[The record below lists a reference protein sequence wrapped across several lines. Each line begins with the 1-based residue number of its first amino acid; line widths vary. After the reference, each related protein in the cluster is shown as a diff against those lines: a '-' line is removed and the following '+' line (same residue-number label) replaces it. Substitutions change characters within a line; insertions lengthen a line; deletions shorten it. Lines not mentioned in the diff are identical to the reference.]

1 MWDITY
7 KNKKSKTKKQI
18 KNAAIWS
25 FFITHF
31 RFPYSFPV
39 SLLISGF
46 LEILNKY
53 DINSFK
59 EIYS

>member
-18 KNAAIWS
+18 KSADIWS
-25 FFITHF
+25 FFITHS

-46 LEILNKY
+46 LEILKKY
-53 DINSFK
+53 GINSFK
-59 EIYS
+59 GINS